1 MNKKILWAV
10 LVMAGAA
17 AASAQRNVMEDR
29 SADTALLT
37 WSDPSSWQ
45 VGLAYSRLSRPV
57 DLRGAEWDLTGNG
70 IDATLGV
77 SPWPWLLLYGQVG
90 ASQATLDGLLDDEPS
105 AGAGGLLGA
114 RLNLWQL
121 YEGVQ
126 RTAWRVTLQAA
137 GQYAYRTSGDDGDGD
152 LQWSETLAMLPL
164 NYHLSFARTF
174 RNAYMSEFQSVSAYA
189 GPAYSKLDGT
199 WTRRSVETDFE
210 GKDEFGV
217 VAGVDLWLL
226 ENLSFGFRADW
237 FGGTSGQLTV
247 LYRF

>member
-1 MNKKILWAV
+1 MKRMAIWAV
-10 LVMAGAA
+10 LMMLSVTAA
-17 AASAQRNVMEDR
+17 FAQRNVMEDR
-29 SADTALLT
+29 SADSALLT

-45 VGLAYSRLSRPV
+45 VGLAYMRLSRPV
-57 DLRGAEWDLTGNG
+57 DLNGAEWDLTGNL
-70 IDATLGV
+70 IDATIGV

-90 ASQATLDGLLDDEPS
+90 GSQATLDGLLSQEPTI
-105 AGAGGLLGA
+105 GAGGLLGA

-126 RTAWRVTLQAA
+126 RTAWRVTLQVA
-137 GQYAYRTSGDDGDGD
+137 GQYAYRTSEDDGDGD
-152 LQWSETLAMLPL
+152 LKWSEALVLLPL

-174 RNAYMSEFQSVSAYA
+174 RNAYMAEFQSVNVYA
-189 GPAYSKLDGT
+189 GPAFSKLDGT
-199 WTRRSVETDFE
+199 WTRRNVETDFE
-210 GKDEFGV
+210 EKEAVGV

-237 FGGTSGQLTV
+237 FDGTSGQLTV

>member
-45 VGLAYSRLSRPV
+45 VGLAYERLSRPV

-199 WTRRSVETDFE
+199 WTRRGVETDFE